1 MSVWHFCHLIL
12 LFKLLLLLFMGST
25 ALFDTIHES
34 YCTISANFYL
44 YLQYFQQKVFYFSK
58 ISEFQTDPKV
68 NLECPSLLSLK
79 KRSHLSSM
87 FNLLAHRLAC
97 CHDSTPTAL
106 AAHGISIACSLPSR
120 DHESFTSIWSPTHC
134 LQAHLCSHVL
144 P

>member
-1 MSVWHFCHLIL
+1 MSVWQNYFCHLIL

-44 YLQYFQQKVFYFSK
+44 YLQYFQQKIFYFSK

-79 KRSHLSSM
+79 KRSHLSSIYVQ
-87 FNLLAHRLAC
+87 
-97 CHDSTPTAL
+97 PT
-106 AAHGISIACSLPSR
+106 CPLPSLLSR
-120 DHESFTSIWSPTHC
+120 FNPHC
-134 LQAHLCSHVL
+134 TCCPWPALGLGHLGYRL
-144 P
+144 GPLIRGRPQILG